1 MMALG
6 LVVLVAID
14 TFVSGY
20 LLAHYMHVRQVLARL
35 AGDVQS
41 LGHDVDHLA
50 EKVGGGDA

>member
-35 AGDVQS
+35 AGDVQT